1 MVSHKSTTTFSFLQI
16 LSVLLKCHK
25 ESKILYLTDIISSI
39 YNYLKDF
46 SNILEHLNK
55 MSSWKKKCQ
64 YYGEVCYLQ
73 RVQGNIREMFCDCLL
88 RVD

>member
-1 MVSHKSTTTFSFLQI
+1 MSQRKQN
-16 LSVLLKCHK
+16 
-25 ESKILYLTDIISSI
+25 IISHRYHI
-39 YNYLKDF
+39 INLHYLKDF